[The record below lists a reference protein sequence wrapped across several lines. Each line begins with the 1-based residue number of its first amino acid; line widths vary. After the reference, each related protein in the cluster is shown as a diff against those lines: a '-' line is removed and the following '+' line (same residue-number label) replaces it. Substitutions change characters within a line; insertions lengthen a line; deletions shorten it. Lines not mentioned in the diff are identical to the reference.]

1 MESALYF
8 PAPLG
13 DVGWGNDRLG
23 GLRPITSFLRYSAL
37 KGAVSRRRGV
47 RMDDPPRRG
56 AALEIL
62 WPSNSAFVP
71 QSCAETEG
79 KRTSLR
85 ISFSAAGHA
94 LGLGPNLGYAF
105 LNQCDCQFF

>member
-8 PAPLG
+8 PPPLG

-23 GLRPITSFLRYSAL
+23 ELRPDRTGRPSQRDWTQPLRD
-37 KGAVSRRRGV
+37 KNH
-47 RMDDPPRRG
+47 
-56 AALEIL
+56 
-62 WPSNSAFVP
+62 PSNSACVP
-71 QSCAETEG
+71 RSCAETDG
-79 KRTSLR
+79 KRMSLR

-94 LGLGPNLGYAF
+94 LGFGPNLGYAF